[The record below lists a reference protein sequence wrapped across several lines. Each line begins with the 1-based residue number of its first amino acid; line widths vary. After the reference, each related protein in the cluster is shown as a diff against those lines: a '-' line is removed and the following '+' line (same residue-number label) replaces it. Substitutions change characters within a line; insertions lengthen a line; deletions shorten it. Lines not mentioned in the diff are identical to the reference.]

1 MRAAI
6 HQPHYFPWLGYFDKI
21 AKVDLFVFMDEVQLE
36 DRSYMLRNRFLK
48 KDGELTYLSVT
59 AAKKGYREKKYN
71 EIETMDNAR
80 WQGKHLS
87 YLRDLYSRSP
97 YRDEI
102 LERLEPVFT
111 KDYTFLFDVT
121 KDSILLCMKLL
132 DIQTKTVDQS
142 ALNWRRN
149 LGGAQ
154 EQNAR
159 RSGDVLA
166 ICQAAGATEYM
177 TGTGAS
183 LGFLD
188 MDAFRDAGIPVAV
201 QSYQCPQYPQMFSK
215 EFVPGISVLDML
227 FNCGVEESRRI
238 FWENVN
244 STHEFDA
251 SVRGGGAYI

>member
-36 DRSYMLRNRFLK
+36 DRSYMLRNRFLR
-48 KDGELTYLSVT
+48 KDGELIYLSVT

-80 WQGKHLS
+80 WQGKHLA

-102 LERLEPVFT
+102 LERLMPVFT
-111 KDYTFLFDVT
+111 KDYRFLYDVT
-121 KDSILLCMKLL
+121 KDSILLCMEIL
-132 DIQTKTVDQS
+132 DIRTETVEQS
-142 ALNWRRN
+142 ALDYRRN
-149 LGGAQ
+149 GGVPQ
-154 EQNAR
+154 DKNVR
-159 RSGDVLA
+159 RSGDVLN
-166 ICQAAGATEYM
+166 ICQAAGATAYM

-188 MDAFRDAGIPVAV
+188 MEQFSATGIRVAV
-201 QSYQCPQYPQMFSK
+201 QSYQCPQYSQMFSK
-215 EFVPGISVLDML
+215 EFIPNISALDLL
-227 FNCGVEESRRI
+227 FNCGIEESRRI

-244 STHEFDA
+244 RTHEFKE
-251 SVRGGGAYI
+251 SEE